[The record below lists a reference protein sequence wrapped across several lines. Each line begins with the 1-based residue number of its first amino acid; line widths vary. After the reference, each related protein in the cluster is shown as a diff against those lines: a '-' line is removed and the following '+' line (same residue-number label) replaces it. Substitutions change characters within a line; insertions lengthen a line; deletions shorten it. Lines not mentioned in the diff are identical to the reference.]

1 MKRLILLSFFLS
13 NTIFAAQSLDMLPVA
28 EHALLDESRGMANLV
43 EQDNITRQTGV
54 VAGNNMSNAIVTTG
68 VNNIS
73 SGALAGA
80 NGIIMLNLSSGNNN
94 ITNMSTSV
102 NIMSVR

>member
-1 MKRLILLSFFLS
+1 MKGLILLSFFLS
-13 NTIFAAQSLDMLPVA
+13 NPIFAAQDLDILPVA

-43 EQDNITRQTGV
+43 DQDNITKQTGV

-73 SGALAGA
+73 SGALAGS

-102 NIMSVR
+102 NIISAR